1 MQLFFGKVEICGSLF
16 ALVDHPFQMTTS
28 FFCKF
33 KVTQVSF
40 YGTQVFLL
48 LTRNAKLVAEGGSGG
63 DSSHKTEGE
72 PPTRIGVASKLNLRL
87 KNLLKKMEKP
97 RLYMGKPI
105 FEPGGPRTQS
115 KA

>member
-63 DSSHKTEGE
+63 T
-72 PPTRIGVASKLNLRL
+72 VATKQRGNHQLGLGSLQN
-87 KNLLKKMEKP
+87 
-97 RLYMGKPI
+97 
-105 FEPGGPRTQS
+105 
-115 KA
+115 